1 MGLLENLRAWN
12 TRRRLGLGKSRGY
25 DAASHGRLNANWNAF
40 NDSAELTDRYS
51 RDVIRARA
59 RDLERNSDIFQS
71 LITAFTRNIV
81 GKGFKLQA
89 KCGDEKL
96 NDRLEELW
104 RQWCRAPNCDV
115 SGVQS
120 FQQMIRMAVI
130 RKKVDGGILFV
141 KRYTAGGL
149 IPFKLQILEVDE
161 LDDVIVAP
169 KFKGNKVVGG
179 IEYDRSQRAVGY
191 YFRQYDV
198 EGWQL
203 SRPVW
208 VAAKDVIFYWTKK
221 RPSQR
226 REMSDMAQSL
236 MRVRDANE
244 YITAVSVKERIA
256 SCLGLIIKR
265 LNPQGRAPGRQP
277 GQAGGRHIEYAD
289 KRITPGMIM
298 ELNAGDDVSVVNP
311 AGTGSDAT
319 QFLKLQWELIGAGQ
333 GLSYETTSR
342 DMSNATYSSARQAA
356 IEDEDTFAAEIEQLC
371 EVMSEIYETFV
382 ISCELAGLLGVSDFW
397 QHKSKYLA
405 HYWVKSPK
413 KWIDPLKESSAN
425 KIALQTGQKTFQ
437 DIAAEQG
444 KDWREAMR
452 EMAEIVKYGEEL
464 GLDMGGVI
472 FGQKTK
478 PE

>member
-1 MGLLENLRAWN
+1 MGLLGNLRAWH
-12 TRRRLGLGKSRGY
+12 TRRRLGLGKARGY
-25 DAASHGRLNANWNAF
+25 DAANHGRLNSNWNAF
-40 NDSAELTDRYS
+40 NESAELTDRYS

-71 LITAFTRNIV
+71 VVTAFARNIV

-89 KCGDEKL
+89 KCGDDEL
-96 NDRLEELW
+96 NDKLEELW

-130 RKKVDGGILFV
+130 RKKVDGGVLFV

-149 IPFKLQILEVDE
+149 VPFKLQVLEVDE
-161 LDDVIVAP
+161 LDELAAIP
-169 KFKGNKVVGG
+169 KYEGNKVVGG
-179 IEYDRSQRAVGY
+179 IEYDGGQKPVGY
-191 YFRQYDV
+191 YFRKYDV

-203 SRPVW
+203 SQPVW
-208 VAAKDVIFYWTKK
+208 VDAKDVIFYWTKK

-226 REMSDMAQSL
+226 REISDMAQSL

-244 YITAVSVKERIA
+244 YITAVSIKERIA
-256 SCLGLIIKR
+256 ACLGLIITR
-265 LNPQGRAPGRQP
+265 INPKGGYGRQFE
-277 GQAGGRHIEYAD
+277 QAGGRHIDYAD

-298 ELNAGDDVSVVNP
+298 ELNAGDDVHVVNP
-311 AGTGSDAT
+311 ASTGSDAS
-319 QFLKLQWELIGAGQ
+319 QFLKLQWGLIGAGQ
-333 GLSYETTSR
+333 GLSYEATSR

-371 EVMSEIYETFV
+371 EIMSEVYETFV
-382 ISCELAGLLGVSDFW
+382 ISCELAGLLEVSDFW
-397 QHKSKYLA
+397 RRKSEYLA
-405 HYWVKSPK
+405 HYWVKAPK
-413 KWIDPLKESSAN
+413 KWIDPAKESNAN
-425 KIALQTGQKTFQ
+425 KIALATGQKTFQ

-452 EMAEIVKYGEEL
+452 EMAEVVNYGKEL
-464 GLDMGGVI
+464 GLDMGGVL
-472 FGQKTK
+472 FGRESKT
-478 PE
+478 E